1 MKITI
6 YLQKQCYHLVWKVEK
21 MQQVKIQNFQ
31 GQKNEETGGLFNSLG
46 IKTVLGEVS
55 LLGPLLF

>member
-6 YLQKQCYHLVWKVEK
+6 YLQKQCYHLVWKVGK

>member
-1 MKITI
+1 
-6 YLQKQCYHLVWKVEK
+6 